1 MLTGE
6 LTSFSIRSCVQMSI
20 MRLRILHLVLIL
32 MALPAIHAQEPRKA
46 PRRVLILDSFGR
58 NVSIFTVSIA
68 SFRAEVSRR
77 WSGPLDLYEIPME
90 ASRIGVSEGDKALA
104 DFLANRLAE
113 SPLDLVVPFGAPAT
127 RFAVQ
132 NRDRLFPG
140 TPMLIAATE
149 QRNLPPAALTPMTA
163 YVGGRYDL
171 PDLVDNILRLLP
183 NTKTIAVAIG
193 ASRLEQFWRRE
204 AQRELAFLSDRV
216 RLRWLDETSFE
227 EMKREVAALPANSA
241 VLYTI
246 VHQDAAGVTLEQDEA
261 LQGLRSVATTPFFSC
276 YESELGSGTI
286 GGRLC
291 VDRTLGIAA
300 GAVAVRILQG
310 EPPASCSPPPMGLMA
325 PAYDWRELQRWGIS
339 ESLLPPRSTVL
350 FRPPTLWEQYR
361 WYVVAAATLLSVQT
375 LLIAGL
381 LIHRHRRARAESA
394 LVQSQRRLHLITDS
408 LPALIAHVDRDQR
421 YQFVNRAYEHWFGLS
436 PSQALGRTIREVL
449 GEQLYRSVR
458 PYVERA
464 LSGEQ
469 VSFTTE
475 ILSQGGQP
483 RAVEATYV
491 PDCEEQGDVRGFY
504 ALVLDVTDRNRAQ
517 HEARSLLNELAHANR
532 ISMMGEL
539 AATLAHELN
548 QPMTAI
554 MSNAQAATRFLDRS
568 SPDLDEVR
576 EILREIAEEDAR
588 AGEVIRR
595 MRTLVKKE
603 RASFQPLDLNEI
615 LHEVV
620 WLLRNDAMIRK
631 VGIELQLD
639 PDLPAVGG
647 DRIQLQQVVMNLLL
661 NAFDAIGE
669 SSSENRTVLV
679 ETSQHD
685 AEIQVTV
692 RDSGAG
698 ITSDT
703 LERLF
708 HPFNTSKPNGLGMG
722 LSISRSIVGL
732 HGGRLWGENNS
743 GPGAVFSFT
752 LPVVQVPA
760 LVGGEK

>member
-1 MLTGE
+1 
-6 LTSFSIRSCVQMSI
+6 

-68 SFRAEVSRR
+68 SFRAEVSRQ

-104 DFLANRLAE
+104 DFLANRLAGN
-113 SPLDLVVPFGAPAT
+113 PLDLIVPFGAPAT

-163 YVGGRYDL
+163 YVGGAYHL
-171 PDLVDNILRLLP
+171 PEVVDNILRLLP

-193 ASRLEQFWRRE
+193 ASRLEQFWRQE

-216 RLRWLDETSFE
+216 RFRWLDELSFE
-227 EMKREVAALPANSA
+227 EMKREVATLQANST

-246 VHQDAAGVTLEQDEA
+246 VHKDAAGVTLEQDQA
-261 LQGLRSVATTPFFSC
+261 LQGLRSVANAPFFSC
-276 YESELGSGTI
+276 YESELGSGII
-286 GGRLC
+286 GGRLFA
-291 VDRTLGIAA
+291 DRTLGIDAA
-300 GAVAVRILQG
+300 AAAVRILQG
-310 EPPASCSPPPMGLMA
+310 EPPASCSQPPMGLMA
-325 PAYDWRELQRWGIS
+325 PVYDWGELQRWGIS
-339 ESLLPPRSTVL
+339 ESLLPPGSTVL
-350 FRPPTLWEQYR
+350 FRPTSLWEQYS

-381 LIHRHRRARAESA
+381 LLYRHRRARAESA
-394 LVQSQRRLHLITDS
+394 LVQSQRRLHLIADS
-408 LPALIAHVDRDQR
+408 LPALIAQVDRDQR
-421 YQFVNRAYEHWFGLS
+421 YQFVNRAYERWFGLS

-475 ILSQGGQP
+475 ILGQGGQP
-483 RAVEATYV
+483 RVVEATYV
-491 PDCEEQGDVRGFY
+491 PDCEKQGDVRGFY

-517 HEARSLLNELAHANR
+517 HEVRSLLNELAHANR

-603 RASFQPLDLNEI
+603 RASFQPLHLNEI

-639 PDLPAVGG
+639 PDLPAVDG

-685 AEIQVTV
+685 VEIQVTV
-692 RDSGAG
+692 RDCGAG
-698 ITSDT
+698 ITPDT

-708 HPFNTSKPNGLGMG
+708 QPFNSSKRNGLGMG

-732 HGGRLWGENNS
+732 HGGRLWGDNNS
-743 GPGAVFSFT
+743 GPGATFSFT

-760 LVGGEK
+760 LAGGEK

>member
-1 MLTGE
+1 
-6 LTSFSIRSCVQMSI
+6 
-20 MRLRILHLVLIL
+20 
-32 MALPAIHAQEPRKA
+32 
-46 PRRVLILDSFGR
+46 
-58 NVSIFTVSIA
+58 
-68 SFRAEVSRR
+68 
-77 WSGPLDLYEIPME
+77 ME

-104 DFLANRLAE
+104 DFLANRLAG

-216 RLRWLDETSFE
+216 RLRWLDELSFE

-261 LQGLRSVATTPFFSC
+261 LQGLRSVANAPFFSC

-339 ESLLPPRSTVL
+339 ESLLPPGSTVL

-381 LIHRHRRARAESA
+381 LIYRHRRARAESA

-421 YQFVNRAYEHWFGLS
+421 YQFVNRAYERWFGLS

-475 ILSQGGQP
+475 ILGQGGQP
-483 RAVEATYV
+483 RVVEATYV
-491 PDCEEQGDVRGFY
+491 PDCEKQGDVRGFY

-588 AGEVIRR
+588 AGEVIRAHADPR
-595 MRTLVKKE
+595 QE
-603 RASFQPLDLNEI
+603 GAS
-615 LHEVV
+615 V
-620 WLLRNDAMIRK
+620 
-631 VGIELQLD
+631 
-639 PDLPAVGG
+639 
-647 DRIQLQQVVMNLLL
+647 
-661 NAFDAIGE
+661 
-669 SSSENRTVLV
+669 
-679 ETSQHD
+679 
-685 AEIQVTV
+685 
-692 RDSGAG
+692 
-698 ITSDT
+698 
-703 LERLF
+703 
-708 HPFNTSKPNGLGMG
+708 
-722 LSISRSIVGL
+722 
-732 HGGRLWGENNS
+732 
-743 GPGAVFSFT
+743 
-752 LPVVQVPA
+752 VPA
-760 LVGGEK
+760 ARPQRDPP

>member
-1 MLTGE
+1 
-6 LTSFSIRSCVQMSI
+6 

-77 WSGPLDLYEIPME
+77 WSGPVDLYEIPME

-104 DFLANRLAE
+104 DFLANRLAG

-204 AQRELAFLSDRV
+204 AQRELVFLSDRV
-216 RLRWLDETSFE
+216 RLRWLDELSFE

-261 LQGLRSVATTPFFSC
+261 LQGLRSVATAPFFSC
-276 YESELGSGTI
+276 YESELGSGTV

-310 EPPASCSPPPMGLMA
+310 EPPTSCSQPPMGLMA
-325 PAYDWRELQRWGIS
+325 PVYDWRELQRWGIS
-339 ESLLPPRSTVL
+339 ESLLPPGSTVL

-375 LLIAGL
+375 LLIVGL
-381 LIHRHRRARAESA
+381 LIYRHRRARAESA

-421 YQFVNRAYEHWFGLS
+421 YQFVNRAYERWFGLS

-475 ILSQGGQP
+475 ILGQGGQP
-483 RAVEATYV
+483 RVVEATYV
-491 PDCEEQGDVRGFY
+491 PDCEKQGDVRGFY

-517 HEARSLLNELAHANR
+517 HEVRSLLNELAHANR

-698 ITSDT
+698 ITPDT

-708 HPFNTSKPNGLGMG
+708 QPFNTSKPNGLGMG

-760 LVGGEK
+760 LAGGEK

>member
-1 MLTGE
+1 
-6 LTSFSIRSCVQMSI
+6 
-20 MRLRILHLVLIL
+20 
-32 MALPAIHAQEPRKA
+32 
-46 PRRVLILDSFGR
+46 
-58 NVSIFTVSIA
+58 
-68 SFRAEVSRR
+68 
-77 WSGPLDLYEIPME
+77 
-90 ASRIGVSEGDKALA
+90 
-104 DFLANRLAE
+104 
-113 SPLDLVVPFGAPAT
+113 
-127 RFAVQ
+127 
-132 NRDRLFPG
+132 
-140 TPMLIAATE
+140 
-149 QRNLPPAALTPMTA
+149 
-163 YVGGRYDL
+163 
-171 PDLVDNILRLLP
+171 
-183 NTKTIAVAIG
+183 
-193 ASRLEQFWRRE
+193 
-204 AQRELAFLSDRV
+204 
-216 RLRWLDETSFE
+216 
-227 EMKREVAALPANSA
+227 
-241 VLYTI
+241 
-246 VHQDAAGVTLEQDEA
+246 
-261 LQGLRSVATTPFFSC
+261 
-276 YESELGSGTI
+276 
-286 GGRLC
+286 
-291 VDRTLGIAA
+291 
-300 GAVAVRILQG
+300 
-310 EPPASCSPPPMGLMA
+310 
-325 PAYDWRELQRWGIS
+325 
-339 ESLLPPRSTVL
+339 
-350 FRPPTLWEQYR
+350 
-361 WYVVAAATLLSVQT
+361 
-375 LLIAGL
+375 
-381 LIHRHRRARAESA
+381 
-394 LVQSQRRLHLITDS
+394 RLHLITDS

-436 PSQALGRTIREVL
+436 PSQALGCAIREVL

-475 ILSQGGQP
+475 ILGQGGQP
-483 RAVEATYV
+483 RVVEATYV
-491 PDCEEQGDVRGFY
+491 PDCEKQGDVRGFY

-698 ITSDT
+698 ITPDT

-708 HPFNTSKPNGLGMG
+708 QPFNTSKPNGLGMG

-760 LVGGEK
+760 LAGGEK

>member
-1 MLTGE
+1 
-6 LTSFSIRSCVQMSI
+6 
-20 MRLRILHLVLIL
+20 
-32 MALPAIHAQEPRKA
+32 
-46 PRRVLILDSFGR
+46 
-58 NVSIFTVSIA
+58 
-68 SFRAEVSRR
+68 
-77 WSGPLDLYEIPME
+77 
-90 ASRIGVSEGDKALA
+90 
-104 DFLANRLAE
+104 
-113 SPLDLVVPFGAPAT
+113 
-127 RFAVQ
+127 
-132 NRDRLFPG
+132 
-140 TPMLIAATE
+140 
-149 QRNLPPAALTPMTA
+149 
-163 YVGGRYDL
+163 
-171 PDLVDNILRLLP
+171 
-183 NTKTIAVAIG
+183 
-193 ASRLEQFWRRE
+193 
-204 AQRELAFLSDRV
+204 
-216 RLRWLDETSFE
+216 
-227 EMKREVAALPANSA
+227 
-241 VLYTI
+241 
-246 VHQDAAGVTLEQDEA
+246 
-261 LQGLRSVATTPFFSC
+261 
-276 YESELGSGTI
+276 
-286 GGRLC
+286 
-291 VDRTLGIAA
+291 
-300 GAVAVRILQG
+300 
-310 EPPASCSPPPMGLMA
+310 CSQPPMGLMA
-325 PAYDWRELQRWGIS
+325 PVYDWRELQRWGIS
-339 ESLLPPRSTVL
+339 ESLLPPGSTVL

-375 LLIAGL
+375 LLIVGL
-381 LIHRHRRARAESA
+381 LIYRHRRARAESA

-421 YQFVNRAYEHWFGLS
+421 YQFVNRAYERWFGLS

-475 ILSQGGQP
+475 ILGQGGQP
-483 RAVEATYV
+483 RVVEATYV
-491 PDCEEQGDVRGFY
+491 PDCEKQGDVRGFY

-669 SSSENRTVLV
+669 SWSENRTVLV

-698 ITSDT
+698 ITPDT

-708 HPFNTSKPNGLGMG
+708 QPFNTSKPNGLGMG

-760 LVGGEK
+760 LAGGEK